1 MKQKLFF
8 IFVLNILYMISICGQ
23 IEKPPLA
30 KVQIETKEYHGVKID
45 DPYSYMQNFNDERVQ
60 NWVNENAEYGRNFLD
75 NLPNREKLKVA
86 VTRALTIERE
96 LMNNFREKNNKY
108 YYKKTKLPENQ
119 GKIYVREKGS
129 INEKVLFDPVEYK
142 SASGKIYDINT
153 FDFSQDGNLVLID
166 LFPMDGSEINEAV
179 VLNLKANKV
188 LADTLKEIEGGPA
201 ILPDGSG
208 VYYSKAKIENGKKIN
223 SDFNVFAHNF
233 GINQNNDKMV
243 FSLVNNPELNLSPND
258 WLWVQPD
265 PLLDYSYA
273 LAWGVTYGDIYITST
288 KNLKHG
294 KAEWKKIFD
303 KEDKV
308 LNFYTFNNSIYVLT
322 QKNGL
327 NGEVLKTSLEEPDL
341 SNADVIIP
349 LGNNSIQNMVLANN
363 NLYFSGRDVMKGIL
377 GYVNLNDPDKK
388 VNSISLPYSGLASI
402 WQYEDQPGIY
412 FNLNS
417 WIHPTKE
424 FYYDPSIN
432 QSKEIKLFNN
442 EIDLSFL
449 DDYAVEEIEIKARDG
464 IMVPLSLI
472 HKKNMKKNGNNF
484 VDMYGYGSYGNSIGP
499 YFIGGKLPELEEGFV
514 LAYTHVRGGGEKG
527 EAWHLAGM
535 KQNKPN
541 TWRDFIDCAEYLIDN
556 KITSKGKIA
565 CRGGSAGGILIG
577 MAITERP
584 DLLKLLF
591 RWLDV

>member
-1 MKQKLFF
+1 M
-8 IFVLNILYMISICGQ
+8 
-23 IEKPPLA
+23 
-30 KVQIETKEYHGVKID
+30 
-45 DPYSYMQNFNDERVQ
+45 
-60 NWVNENAEYGRNFLD
+60 
-75 NLPNREKLKVA
+75 
-86 VTRALTIERE
+86 
-96 LMNNFREKNNKY
+96 
-108 YYKKTKLPENQ
+108 
-119 GKIYVREKGS
+119 
-129 INEKVLFDPVEYK
+129 EYK

-166 LFPMDGSEINEAV
+166 LFPMDGSEIDEAV
-179 VLNLKANKV
+179 VINLNTKEV
-188 LADTLKEIEGGPA
+188 LADTLKEIEGYPA
-201 ILPDGSG
+201 IIPDGSG

-223 SDFNVFAHNF
+223 SDFNIFAHNF
-233 GINQNNDKMV
+233 GSIQNNDKMI
-243 FSLVNNPELNLSPND
+243 FSLVNNRELNLSPND

-294 KAEWKKIFD
+294 KAVWKKIFD
-303 KEDKV
+303 KKDKV
-308 LNFYTFNNSIYVLT
+308 LNFYTFNNNLYVLT

-349 LGNNSIQNMVLANN
+349 LGKNSIQNMVLANN

-432 QSKEIKLFNN
+432 QSKEIKLINN
-442 EIDLSFL
+442 EIDLAFL
-449 DDYAVEEIEIKARDG
+449 DNYEVEEIEINARDG

-484 VDMYGYGSYGNSIGP
+484 VDMYGYGSYGNSIDP

-527 EAWHLAGM
+527 EVWHLAGM

-565 CRGGSAGGILIG
+565 CRGGSAG
-577 MAITERP
+577 AY
-584 DLLKLLF
+584 
-591 RWLDV
+591 